1 MKRLKI
7 RFVQRGKNAADYYIQ
22 RRRFF
27 IWWGITYTINM
38 GYGSV
43 VNYYQNSDKDALL
56 EEVLKDK
63 YKTCGEFCKIT
74 EYPTIKQY

>member
-1 MKRLKI
+1 MKKLKI

-22 RRRFF
+22 RRRFL
-27 IWWGITYTINM
+27 IWWTITYTINM

-43 VNYYQNSDKDALL
+43 VSAYQASTQEELL
-56 EEVLKDK
+56 DNVLNDK
-63 YKTCGEFCKIT
+63 YNTCKEFVRIT